1 MSKIN
6 FKKLKIYYFDI
17 FSKTKYFKNN
27 YYHTLK
33 YSINSSSNYDFDIY
47 ANFNL
52 KINEQYTVSCY
63 SDDYFKIKLI
73 KIIFFLYYH
82 IKTIK

>member
-33 YSINSSSNYDFDIY
+33 YSINSSSNYDFDIC

-52 KINEQYTVSCY
+52 KISE
-63 SDDYFKIKLI
+63 
-73 KIIFFLYYH
+73 
-82 IKTIK
+82 